1 MKRITLAAFA
11 ATVLS
16 VCASTVMPAVQA
28 QNVASGQQLFEQ
40 CAACHEVTATNGL
53 GPGLLGIVG
62 RASASVAGFR
72 YSPALKRA
80 NLVWDAKNLDAYLSD
95 PQKLVPGNLMPF
107 SGIDDPQMRADLI
120 AYLQTV
126 K

>member
-1 MKRITLAAFA
+1 MKHMTLAAT
-11 ATVLS
+11 ATVLLS
-16 VCASTVMPAVQA
+16 VSTVMPAAQA

-40 CAACHEVTATNGL
+40 CAACHEVTAANGL

-62 RASASVAGFR
+62 RTSASVAGFR

-80 NLVWDAKNLDAYLSD
+80 NLVWDAKNLDAYLSN

-107 SGIDDPQMRADLI
+107 SGIDDAQMRADLI